1 MVDEKL
7 PELIDHL
14 GWRLWRAARLWKA
27 EFDSRMSA
35 RGLAWYT
42 EGRASLIAQ
51 IGDAGIRQSA
61 LVHRLGLTKQA
72 VQQIVDEL
80 AAEEIVTRR
89 PDPADNR
96 GRIITLTPKG
106 IAAAH
111 VANEVKREIDAAQ
124 RERLGAAR
132 FEALMDTLRTLAPDA
147 QTPENSG

>member
-1 MVDEKL
+1 MIDQKL

-27 EFDSRMSA
+27 EFDSRMGA
-35 RGLAWYT
+35 RRLSWYT

-51 IGDAGIRQSA
+51 IGDAGIRQSG

-72 VQQIVDEL
+72 VQQMVDEL
-80 AAEEIVTRR
+80 AAEDIVIRR
-89 PDPADNR
+89 PDPADHR
-96 GRIITLTPKG
+96 GRIVTLTAKG

-111 VANEVKREIDAAQ
+111 AANEVKREIEATQ

-132 FEALMDTLRTLAPDA
+132 FEALMEALRAFAPDA
-147 QTPENSG
+147 ESPENSA